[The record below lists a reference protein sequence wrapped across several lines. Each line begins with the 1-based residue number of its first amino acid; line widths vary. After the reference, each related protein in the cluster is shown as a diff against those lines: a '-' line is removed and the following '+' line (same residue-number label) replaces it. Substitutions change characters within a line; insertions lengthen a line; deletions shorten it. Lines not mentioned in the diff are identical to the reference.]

1 MAVKD
6 VTINQLRKSFLQVC
20 LAIVNITQSKKVIVV
35 QCQDSNF
42 SAILLCKQVT
52 IQWDENNVHFLLD
65 QHA

>member
-1 MAVKD
+1 MAEKD
-6 VTINQLRKSFLQVC
+6 ATINQLRKSFLQVC
-20 LAIVNITQSKKVIVV
+20 LAIVNIPQSKKVIVV

-52 IQWDENNVHFLLD
+52 IQWDENNVRFLLD